1 MNKKIQDSI
10 FASVTGFVV
19 AFIFADFLQAT
30 KFSGFAWHLFWLF
43 PVLSV
48 VCLEIA
54 NQIGKKIT
62 FIDEAAKF
70 FLVGAFSA
78 VVDIK
83 VFQFSAWILGLIIF
97 VSPLVSKSISFL
109 VSTVVKYGGNKIWV
123 FSAQGGPASGWENKY
138 LAKELLQFFTIT
150 LIGMIIDVATFYY
163 FTKIMGPQFSM
174 QPKIWE
180 ELSIVFSALVAALW
194 NFLGYKFWV
203 FKK

>member
-10 FASVTGFVV
+10 FAAVTGFAV

-43 PVLSV
+43 PVLSII
-48 VCLEIA
+48 CLEIA
-54 NQIGKKIT
+54 NQIGKKLT
-62 FIDEAAKF
+62 FVDEAAKF

-83 VFQFSAWILGLIIF
+83 IYQFSVWMFGLIIL
-97 VSPLVSKSISFL
+97 VSPLISKSISFL
-109 VSTVVKYGGNKIWV
+109 VSTIVKYGGNKIWV
-123 FSAQGGPASGWENKY
+123 FKKNGKDGIKREVV
-138 LAKELLQFFTIT
+138 QFLIIT
-150 LIGMIIDVATFYY
+150 LIGMAIDVATFYCA
-163 FTKIMGPQFSM
+163 TKFW
-174 QPKIWE
+174 QPTAVSTEMWTEI
-180 ELSIVFSALVAALW
+180 SIIIAALVAALW

>member
-10 FASVTGFVV
+10 FAGVTGFAV

-43 PVLSV
+43 PVLSI

-78 VVDIK
+78 VIDIK
-83 VFQFSAWILGLIIF
+83 VFQFSAWTLGLIIF

-109 VSTVVKYGGNKIWV
+109 VATVVKYGGNKIWV
-123 FSAQGGPASGWENKY
+123 FEKNGKDGIKREVI
-138 LAKELLQFFTIT
+138 QFSIIT
-150 LIGMIIDVATFYY
+150 LIGMAIDVSVFYCLSRQSPWASADATHL
-163 FTKIMGPQFSM
+163 Q
-174 QPKIWE
+174 IWTE
-180 ELSIVFSALVAALW
+180 VSIIIAALVAALW

>member
-10 FASVTGFVV
+10 FAGATGFVV
-19 AFIFADFLQAT
+19 AFIFADFLQTT

-123 FSAQGGPASGWENKY
+123 FQKNGKDGIKREVV
-138 LAKELLQFFTIT
+138 QFFTIT